1 MTLMTNDGYFCLIK
15 EFRKHTEDFF
25 FFIYLTGVKLFSL
38 KEKDR

>member
-25 FFIYLTGVKLFSL
+25 IYLTGVKLFSL